1 MVEVST
7 TVTTSVSTGSVMTTT
22 ITSRPSVMAVAIE
35 PPSTAWDG
43 DSAAVASCV
52 TAVGRIAP
60 SCGDVLTSAFS
71 GDLASVENALASL
84 PSLCLANQCAAAM
97 EHALGNCSGTS
108 AEQAIRRQME
118 ALEMLCSPCLK
129 TTIGMKRDC
138 THLIATPARLCTEPC
153 RMMVHEWNTEN
164 CNQLVP
170 IVPFESLAS
179 MGSGRLLSENLD
191 ELELLQFM
199 VEELVAALSHLGVNS
214 TIDGEFAAGKLVEY
228 FASVGAEV
236 AITNVE

>member
-52 TAVGRIAP
+52 TAVGRIPP

-84 PSLCLANQCAAAM
+84 PSLCLKNQCMAAM
-97 EHALGNCSGTS
+97 EHALSNCSGRLS
-108 AEQAIRRQME
+108 DHAIRRQME
-118 ALEMLCSPCLK
+118 ALQMLCSPCLR

-138 THLIATPARLCTEPC
+138 THLMSTPARLCTESC
-153 RMMVHEWNTEN
+153 KTIVNEWNTEN
-164 CNQLVP
+164 CNQLLP
-170 IVPFESLAS
+170 ITPFDSLAS
-179 MGSGRLLSENLD
+179 MDHGRLLSENLD
-191 ELELLQFM
+191 E
-199 VEELVAALSHLGVNS
+199 
-214 TIDGEFAAGKLVEY
+214 I
-228 FASVGAEV
+228 EV
-236 AITNVE
+236 LKF